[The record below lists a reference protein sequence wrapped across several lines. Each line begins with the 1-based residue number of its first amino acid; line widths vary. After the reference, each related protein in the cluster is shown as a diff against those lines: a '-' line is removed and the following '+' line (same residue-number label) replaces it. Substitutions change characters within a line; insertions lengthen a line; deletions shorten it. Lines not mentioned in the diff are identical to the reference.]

1 MLNKTPFLAA
11 ILASTISGTASATV
25 FEFNG
30 NGRQVV
36 VSSGSGT
43 APRPERQPTAQAQRA
58 PSGNA
63 EKARYRALSEQ
74 VGLRHASHAGVRK
87 AGLSSF
93 EFARLF
99 TALVDQES
107 RFNPRAVSPK
117 GAQGLGQLM
126 PGTARLLGVKNAF
139 DPDENLNGAARY
151 FTAQLDRFGSVELAL
166 AAYNAGPHRVEE
178 YGGIPPFKE
187 TQNYVRV
194 ITRAAGLSGVQ
205 IVPVN
210 SQPQTDTNVIPS
222 ERKSVWEF

>member
-1 MLNKTPFLAA
+1 M
-11 ILASTISGTASATV
+11 
-25 FEFNG
+25 
-30 NGRQVV
+30 
-36 VSSGSGT
+36 
-43 APRPERQPTAQAQRA
+43 
-58 PSGNA
+58 
-63 EKARYRALSEQ
+63 SEQ

-151 FTAQLDRFGSVELAL
+151 FTAQLERFGSVELAL